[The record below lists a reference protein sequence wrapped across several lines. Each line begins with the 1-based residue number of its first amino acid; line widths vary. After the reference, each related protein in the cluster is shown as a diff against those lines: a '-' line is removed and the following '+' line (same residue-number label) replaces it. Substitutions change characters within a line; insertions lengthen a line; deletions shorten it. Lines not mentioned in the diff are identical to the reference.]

1 MMKTFKQFIKFL
13 TESHK
18 YTVSTVIA
26 QAVFLIN
33 GKVYVLNGIKLDGAV
48 TVERADRY
56 TGFPGNAF
64 VEDWWITDVEE
75 VKKFADLVDSDKLLA
90 EIRQISDN
98 VERLTLMGLA
108 NRMPASLTRRNEII
122 KITRTFVNTKTLVV
136 VESDELF
143 NVKLILDQGKGY
155 SDLTGEF
162 EDDVEN
168 SFEKSLEDFEP
179 WD

>member
-1 MMKTFKQFIKFL
+1 
-13 TESHK
+13 
-18 YTVSTVIA
+18 
-26 QAVFLIN
+26 
-33 GKVYVLNGIKLDGAV
+33 
-48 TVERADRY
+48 
-56 TGFPGNAF
+56 
-64 VEDWWITDVEE
+64 
-75 VKKFADLVDSDKLLA
+75 
-90 EIRQISDN
+90 
-98 VERLTLMGLA
+98 
-108 NRMPASLTRRNEII
+108 
-122 KITRTFVNTKTLVV
+122 VV